1 MQNREEIITELTSI
15 AGSAITWP
23 VAVPYRM
30 PVGYFDGLSELI
42 MERVLVDLPGK
53 SNVYA
58 VPHHYFDQLSDDIL
72 RIIRHAEVSDELH
85 EVAPFLN
92 TIPKKDPYHTPVLP
106 EVNIRE
112 IIEVEKESSSGKL
125 IAMPTKR
132 KGLWIRYAAA
142 AVIVGVLVTA
152 GFIYYSNQI
161 SNSFDPDNYARIDV
175 STEISKLSEE
185 ELTNY
190 LSNAEKLVIA
200 TADRESLLI
209 DELPDVN
216 DHLEY
221 MSDDE
226 LNEYLQE
233 STEST
238 SSETVDIN
246 S

>member
-1 MQNREEIITELTSI
+1 MQKREEITNELTSI
-15 AGSAITWP
+15 VNAAITWP
-23 VAVPYRM
+23 VAVPYRI

-53 SNVYA
+53 TNVYT
-58 VPHHYFDQLSDDIL
+58 VPRHYFDQLPEDIL
-72 RIIRHAEVSDELH
+72 RAVRHAEVSEELR
-85 EVAPFLN
+85 EVAPFLH
-92 TIPKKDPYHTPVLP
+92 TIPKVDPYHAPVMP
-106 EVNIRE
+106 EVNIQAIME
-112 IIEVEKESSSGKL
+112 EGKEFDSGKV
-125 IAMPTKR
+125 IAMPAKR
-132 KGLWIRYAAA
+132 KSLWIRYAAA
-142 AVIVGVLVTA
+142 AVMVGVLVTA
-152 GFIYYSNQI
+152 AFIYNGKESGTETI
-161 SNSFDPDNYARIDV
+161 SNYAQINV
-175 STEISKLSEE
+175 SDEISKLSEE
-185 ELTNY
+185 ELNNY
-190 LSNAEKLVIA
+190 LTNAEKLVIA

-238 SSETVDIN
+238 STETVDIN